1 MWRSLMSS
9 LSRSKAAQRTSRP
22 NPGRKSLFRPTLEVL
37 EDRTAPAV
45 LTVNFL
51 GVGDQVIP
59 DAAGELSLREA
70 LNVVN
75 SGSTASLSSAEQR
88 QVSGTLGHNDTIVFD
103 PSIFGQTIH
112 LLPGDIRPG
121 GGAAAAELTITRS
134 VNIIGPGSS
143 LRTIDA
149 SNNGSNISRALDIT
163 GSHLRVSISG
173 ITITDGTADSS
184 VPHPGQGG
192 GIFDSSGE
200 LSLTDVVLINCA
212 ATGSAGTAQSPNGG
226 SAQGGGLY
234 FSGDRLTIS
243 NSTFTGDTATGGA
256 GAVATVSGGNGG
268 NGGAAQGGAIFV
280 SAHHVLL
287 QNATFTNNSAVGG
300 AGGAANGGNGG
311 RGGNGFGGALFTDSG
326 KTTVKNCTFTGN
338 QANGGAGGAAGA
350 DGAAGT
356 VGAAGKGRGGAIFDA
371 NDHHIHGLG
380 SDIFS
385 GNSASTSAND
395 VFQKFRGDGD
405 AGDGHDHDHDHAHD
419 HHEHSHGPVDDH
431 GPGDD

>member
-1 MWRSLMSS
+1 MSF
-9 LSRSKAAQRTSRP
+9 LSRSKTAQRTSRP
-22 NPGRKSLFRPTLEVL
+22 NLGRKSLFRSTRFLPAAELL
-37 EDRTAPAV
+37 EDRKVPAV

-51 GVGDQVIP
+51 VTGDEVLP

-70 LNVVN
+70 LDVVN
-75 SGSTASLSSAEQR
+75 SGSTAGLSSAELKH
-88 QVSGTLGHNDTIVFD
+88 VSGTLGDNDTIVFD
-103 PSIFGQTIH
+103 PSIFGKTIH
-112 LLPGDIRPG
+112 LLPGAIRPG

-134 VNIIGPGSS
+134 VKIIGPGSS
-143 LRTIDA
+143 LLTIDA
-149 SNNGSNISRALDIT
+149 SNNGTNISRALDIS
-163 GSHLRVSISG
+163 GSNLDVSISG
-173 ITITDGTADSS
+173 ITIIGGTADSS

-200 LSLTDVVLINCA
+200 LSLTDVVLKNDA

-256 GAVATVSGGNGG
+256 GAVATVSGGK
-268 NGGAAQGGAIFV
+268 GGAAQGGAIFV

-287 QNATFTNNSAVGG
+287 QNDTFTDNSAVGG

-311 RGGNGFGGALFTDSG
+311 GGGNGFGGALFTDSEQI
-326 KTTVKNCTFTGN
+326 TVNNSTFTGN

-356 VGAAGKGRGGAIFDA
+356 VGAAGKGQGGAIYDA
-371 NDHHIHGLG
+371 NHHHIHGLG
-380 SDIFS
+380 SDTFS
-385 GNSASTSAND
+385 GNSASTSDND
-395 VFQKFRGDGD
+395 VFPKHPRR
-405 AGDGHDHDHDHAHD
+405 
-419 HHEHSHGPVDDH
+419 
-431 GPGDD
+431 

>member
-1 MWRSLMSS
+1 MSFF
-9 LSRSKAAQRTSRP
+9 SRSKTAQRTSRP
-22 NPGRKSLFRPTLEVL
+22 NLGRKSQFRSTRFLPGAELL
-37 EDRTAPAV
+37 EDRKVPAV

-51 GVGDQVIP
+51 VTGDQVLP
-59 DAAGELSLREA
+59 DPAGELSLREA
-70 LNVVN
+70 LDVVD

-88 QVSGTLGHNDTIVFD
+88 QVSGTLGDHDTIVFD
-103 PSIFGQTIH
+103 PSIFGKTIH
-112 LLPGDIRPG
+112 LVPGAIRIG

-143 LRTIDA
+143 LLTIDA
-149 SNNGSNISRALDIT
+149 SNNGTDISRALDIS
-163 GSHLRVSISG
+163 GSNLDVSISG
-173 ITITDGTADSS
+173 ITIIGGTADSS
-184 VPHPGQGG
+184 VAHPGQGG
-192 GIFDSSGE
+192 GIFDNSGE
-200 LSLTDVVLINCA
+200 LSLTDVVLKNDA

-280 SAHHVLL
+280 SAHDVLL
-287 QNATFTNNSAVGG
+287 QNDTFTNNSAVGG

-311 RGGNGFGGALFTDSG
+311 GGGNGFGGVLFTDSG
-326 KTTVKNCTFTGN
+326 KTTVNNSTFTGN

-356 VGAAGKGRGGAIFDA
+356 VGAAGKGQGGAIYDA
-371 NDHHIHGLG
+371 NHHHIHGLG
-380 SDIFS
+380 SDTFR
-385 GNSASTSAND
+385 GNSASTSDND
-395 VFQKFRGDGD
+395 VFHEFRGDD
-405 AGDGHDHDHDHAHD
+405 SDRA
-419 HHEHSHGPVDDH
+419 
-431 GPGDD
+431 